1 MLKTLINK
9 KWELWLLEHRASRD
23 VWDTWEF
30 ERLQSMHSHLSSKD
44 RLIYVGAEEGDLA
57 ALCALWGADLVLIEP
72 NDKVWPNIRAIW
84 EANNLKTPEMFVGFA
99 SDVSSEDS
107 VTVLQFPPCAYGEII
122 GNHGFKTLNEYPEI
136 PTIKIDDI
144 QGPITAVSIDVEG
157 AECKVIDGM
166 VETMKTKRPK
176 IWLSLHPEFMFSAYG
191 IYANDLRNKIK
202 DFGYRETLL
211 AYSHEVHL
219 FYEPL

>member
-1 MLKTLINK
+1 LLKTLINK
-9 KWELWLLEHRASRD
+9 KWELWLPEHRASRD

-57 ALCALWGADLVLIEP
+57 ALCALWGAGLVLIEP

-107 VTVLQFPPCAYGEII
+107 VTVLQFPACAYGEII
-122 GNHGFKTLNEYPEI
+122 GNHGFKTIREYPEI
-136 PTIKIDDI
+136 PTIRIDDI
-144 QGPITAVSIDVEG
+144 KGKITAITIDVEG
-157 AECKVIDGM
+157 SEWLVLKGAE
-166 VETMKTKRPK
+166 ETLKKQKPK
-176 IWLSLHPEFMFSAYG
+176 IWLSGHPEFMYAQYG
-191 IYANDLRNKIK
+191 SYLGDLRNWIK
-202 DFGYRETLL
+202 DFGYKETLL
-211 AYSHEVHL
+211 DYQHEVHL
-219 FYEPL
+219 FYEPI